1 MIQQQLFLV
10 LAINSLICLG
20 VHVTTRE
27 DMVFEFISKWF
38 RTVLRTILGE
48 KKGIKGSDW
57 YYDNKNKTIIEDFIC
72 KPLFDC
78 PPCMASVWG
87 VIGWFYFTPDIALI
101 PYILTLCGVNALVNK
116 IYYYGD

>member
-20 VHVTTRE
+20 VHVVTR
-27 DMVFEFISKWF
+27 DGMLFGHVADYIRHYIGEFPS
-38 RTVLRTILGE
+38 
-48 KKGIKGSDW
+48 
-57 YYDNKNKTIIEDFIC
+57 

-87 VIGWFYFTPDIALI
+87 IIGWFYFIPDIALI